1 MICRCANRTVSTIGA
16 APISAAADRLP
27 QRQGQ
32 IVGAAQQR
40 ARQDVSQNSEAR
52 YRTTLARLS
61 NSSVMDSGEIVQLTA
76 ADFEEGMALLNYAFS
91 YSHGP
96 HDFPSLLPK
105 LYRPTDEDMGCNYAI
120 RRDGLL
126 AAAVGV
132 FPMTWHVG
140 GTALRV
146 AGIGGVSTHP
156 RYRGTGLMRVLMQH
170 CVKEIRDAGYPL
182 SYLDG
187 LRRRYRHFGYE
198 QCGTELLFT
207 LGRDDLEAAGVDG
220 SDIAVRRLTDGDP
233 LLADAQRLHAAQ
245 LVRWERPPAQFVAIC
260 SSWNNQPYAAVTGSE
275 LAGYLIAG
283 GDGSAVTELVA
294 ADVPTTLRIASAWC
308 AHRDIASVTVAISPT
323 HTTLVRRLDAIA
335 ESTTVR
341 YCGHWQIF
349 DWTAALSALL
359 AERVR
364 SGTAESGSLVMQIG
378 EADRLELR
386 VDGTETR
393 VAPTDEPAAVTL
405 DALTAPRALF
415 GPLPPPWPTSWLPL
429 PVHLPHADRV

>member
-1 MICRCANRTVSTIGA
+1 MAR
-16 APISAAADRLP
+16 DR
-27 QRQGQ
+27 
-32 IVGAAQQR
+32 
-40 ARQDVSQNSEAR
+40 
-52 YRTTLARLS
+52 
-61 NSSVMDSGEIVQLTA
+61 IVQLTA
-76 ADFEEGMALLNYAFS
+76 ADYEEAMALLNYAFS

-105 LYRPTDEDMGCNYAI
+105 LYRPTDEDMACNYAI

-126 AAAVGV
+126 AAAVGI

-156 RYRGTGLMRVLMQH
+156 RYRGTGLMSTLMRH
-170 CVKEIRDAGYPL
+170 CVGEIRAAGYPV

-187 LRRRYRHFGYE
+187 RRSRYRHFGYE

-207 LGRDDLEAAGVDG
+207 LAADDLEAAGVDG
-220 SDIAVRRLTDGDP
+220 AGIEMRRLTEDDP
-233 LLADAQRLHAAQ
+233 LLPAAVRLHAAQ
-245 LVRWERPPAQFVAIC
+245 PVRYERPPAQFIAIC
-260 SSWNNQPYAAVTGSE
+260 SSWNNRPYAAVTGSE

-283 GDGSAVTELVA
+283 GDGSRITELVA
-294 ADVPTTLRIASAWC
+294 ADVPTALRVAAAWC
-308 AHRDIASVTVAISPT
+308 AYRGIATVTVAISPT
-323 HTTLVRRLDAIA
+323 HTTLVRHLDAIA
-335 ESTTVR
+335 ESTTVG
-341 YCGHWQIF
+341 YCGHWHVF

-364 SGTAESGSLVMQIG
+364 FGTAESGSLVMQIG
-378 EADRLELR
+378 EADRLELH